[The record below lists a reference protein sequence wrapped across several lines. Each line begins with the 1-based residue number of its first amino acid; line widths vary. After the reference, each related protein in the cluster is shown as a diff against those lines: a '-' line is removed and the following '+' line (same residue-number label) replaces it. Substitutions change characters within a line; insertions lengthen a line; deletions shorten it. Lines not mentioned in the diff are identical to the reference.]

1 MVVSYYTAYD
11 RDTTRMNDHI
21 SWSIPIS
28 IPDLDQR
35 RALVGSLLVRADIS
49 VWTQQDTNT
58 YIAAHDYS
66 E

>member
-11 RDTTRMNDHI
+11 RDTTRMNDRI

-58 YIAAHDYS
+58 YITAHDYS